1 MANSETITT
10 RLSLERSC
18 IQLKTSWVPGMM
30 VVALGTRR
38 KLGNRS
44 DDEKLYFPML
54 SFIHSFASFPRN
66 LIQIGSRILRM
77 SAARR

>member
-1 MANSETITT
+1 
-10 RLSLERSC
+10 
-18 IQLKTSWVPGMM
+18 MM
-30 VVALGTRR
+30 VFALGTRASS
-38 KLGNRS
+38 GNSS
-44 DDEKLYFPML
+44 DDEKPYFLVL